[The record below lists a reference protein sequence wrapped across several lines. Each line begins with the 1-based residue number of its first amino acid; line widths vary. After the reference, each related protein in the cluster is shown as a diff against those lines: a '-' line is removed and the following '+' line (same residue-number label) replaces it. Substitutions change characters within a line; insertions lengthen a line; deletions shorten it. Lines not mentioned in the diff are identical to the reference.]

1 MKWEKLWD
9 RTYFNE
15 YYSNK
20 FGLQLNVCIKQLS
33 YIIDSLYLIY
43 CIYCKNFSMS
53 DFNSISCNGSILYS
67 TNESLVPLNFTI
79 PQIIIPS
86 TTTGRNNLREQDIYT
101 EGPLPNN
108 MSYSNIWEQITM
120 KNNTYYQLNYSVSGV
135 NMSNAQIFIRFYS
148 GPNMSGD
155 VISTIGSPS
164 VAGNVSNLA
173 VDFVFETPV
182 AFNSSAIFLTY
193 LSNPKATFYSYS
205 FQINY
210 LKYEIQVY
218 PVSKPFIINYHYI
231 NPTELIVDV
240 HSRGNM
246 TTMILYSATY
256 NLSWVMTSGL
266 SVYRSHAITLFSSLI
281 FNFYLVKGNI
291 SHLWLNFTTQKAYS
305 SQLIYEL
312 SLLAAISIVLV
323 LLSAV
328 DFRRNKNEGG

>member
-9 RTYFNE
+9 RTHFNE

-43 CIYCKNFSMS
+43 CIHCRNFSMS
-53 DFNSISCNGSILYS
+53 DLNSISGNGSILYS
-67 TNESLVPLNFTI
+67 TNESLVPLNFII

-86 TTTGRNNLREQDIYT
+86 TTTGQNNIRELDIYT

-108 MSYSNIWEQITM
+108 LSYSNIWEQITM
-120 KNNTYYQLNYSVSGV
+120 KNDTYYQHNYSVSWV
-135 NMSNAQIFIRFYS
+135 NMSNAQIFIRHYS

-155 VISTIGSPS
+155 VISTIDSS
-164 VAGNVSNLA
+164 SIVCNVSNLA
-173 VDFVFETPV
+173 VNLVFETQV

-193 LSNPKATFYSYS
+193 QSNPKATFYRYS

-210 LKYEIQVY
+210 LKYESQVY

-231 NPTELIVDV
+231 NPTELTIDV
-240 HSRGNM
+240 HLPGNM

-256 NLSWVMTSGL
+256 SPSWVMTSGL

-281 FNFYLVKGNI
+281 FNSYLVKGNI

-305 SQLIYEL
+305 YQLIYEL
-312 SLLAAISIVLV
+312 SLLAAISIILV

-328 DFRRNKNEGG
+328 DSRRNKNDGR